1 MHRSPEAGAPRVLH
15 VAQPTT
21 GGVARYLTAAVEDQ
35 CRRGWEVGVA
45 CPPDGDLAG
54 RVAAAGAVVH
64 PWPARR
70 APGPGVPGEVLRLR
84 RAVAAF
90 RPHVVHLHSAKA
102 GLAGRLAVR
111 RRIPTVF
118 QPHGWSW
125 LAVTGPVAAL
135 TARWERAAVRWTD
148 LVVCVGDGEADQ
160 AAAAGVAGRVAVV
173 RNGVDLRRFR
183 PATPEERGS
192 VREAAGWGPD
202 VPVAVCVGRV
212 ARQKGQDVLLR
223 AWPQVLR
230 SCPDAELVLVGGGE
244 EELDLPGPPRVRAV
258 GAVDDVRPWLSA
270 ADVVVFPSRWEGLS
284 LGLLEAMAV
293 GRSTVVSA
301 IPGLVEVVD
310 GSTGAAV
317 PADDAAALAAAVV
330 ERLRSPELRASE
342 GAAAAAR
349 AREEFSERATFD
361 RLAVLTSALATGAV
375 R

>member
-1 MHRSPEAGAPRVLH
+1 
-15 VAQPTT
+15 
-21 GGVARYLTAAVEDQ
+21 
-35 CRRGWEVGVA
+35 
-45 CPPDGDLAG
+45 
-54 RVAAAGAVVH
+54 
-64 PWPARR
+64 
-70 APGPGVPGEVLRLR
+70 VLRLR